1 MSKYKVGD
9 TFKIEVAEVFQG
21 AESKNDKYRIKG
33 FDSLVF
39 DDKGLARLEQL
50 NSQVANKRKFRF
62 GDIVSDS
69 LGYVDSYYVVVNA
82 AADCFVGVAGNNRTP
97 FFLDQNSMMIVDRA
111 DADIV
116 IKYINGEISWSEFNK
131 HLLEGC

>member
-9 TFKIEVAEVFQG
+9 EFKIEVAEVFQG

-50 NSQVANKRKFRF
+50 NSYPDNQRKFRF
-62 GDIVSDS
+62 GDIVSSDPFCA
-69 LGYVDSYYVVVNA
+69 DRYYVVVNA
-82 AADCFVGVAGNNRTP
+82 ASDRLVGVTDDNRTP
-97 FFLDQNSMMIVDRA
+97 FFLDQDSMVVTDRV
-111 DADIV
+111 DADIA
-116 IKYINGEISWSEFNK
+116 IKYINGEIGWADFNK
-131 HLLEGC
+131 HLLEGV